1 MELGLGDPNTSLA
14 LETEKRERE
23 RAALRR
29 LRPTLCRLVRCCSK
43 PLPSTLTSVRCGI
56 WRTSSPCSTPWPR
69 SLSSV
74 SWKSEVKYLIASG
87 RRGLDEAE
95 GDEVGEADEETE
107 ALGLGMEVDL
117 GGSVQKFNGVE
128 KIGGGRI

>member
-1 MELGLGDPNTSLA
+1 
-14 LETEKRERE
+14 
-23 RAALRR
+23 
-29 LRPTLCRLVRCCSK
+29 
-43 PLPSTLTSVRCGI
+43 
-56 WRTSSPCSTPWPR
+56 
-69 SLSSV
+69 V
-74 SWKSEVKYLIASG
+74 SWKREVKYLIASG

>member
-74 SWKSEVKYLIASG
+74 SWKREVKYLIASG